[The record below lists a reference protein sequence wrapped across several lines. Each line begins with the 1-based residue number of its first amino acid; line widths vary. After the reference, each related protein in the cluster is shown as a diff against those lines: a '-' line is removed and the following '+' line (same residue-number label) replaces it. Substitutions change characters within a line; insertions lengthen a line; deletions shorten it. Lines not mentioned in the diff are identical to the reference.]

1 MTIRPPASC
10 PAFRVIGIASG
21 LAIFAINPSIAETLE
36 SALAKAYQGNPTLN
50 AGRAGVR
57 AIDENVAIAQ
67 AGYRPQVNVAA
78 SIGVQYLQTRSGS
91 AITSVGGTSSGAGTS
106 AASTGASAG
115 GTSLGGTTG
124 AAATGGSALGTTT
137 GVSSGASATTGIGST
152 SSASGLTSG
161 ASGQSASSIGTTTD
175 VTSQVLTS
183 NRTTRTTYLPS
194 SASLNV
200 TQTIFNGFQTDN
212 TVRRAESTVYSQR
225 ETLRFTELTVL
236 YNAVQA
242 YMNVLSNTATLEL
255 NRNNVEVLEEQLR
268 QTRDRFN
275 VGEVTRTDVAQA
287 EARLAGARSQ
297 VSAAES
303 TLRTSIGIYRQN
315 IGVEPRQLAPGRPLD
330 RYVPVSL
337 DAAIAIGL
345 REHPQIVSAIHA
357 VDAAEAQVKILEGQ
371 LAPQLSLQGS
381 LSQLYDQNGPNT
393 SFFVGFVGGRLNIP
407 IYEGGQTYAGIRQ
420 AKETVG
426 QTRIQVD
433 QVRDQ
438 VRAQIVDFWGRLEA
452 AKAQVIAAQAQ
463 VQANEVALNGVR
475 EEARVGQRTTLDVLN
490 AQQELLNSRV
500 NLILAQRDRV
510 IFSYGVVQSIGQLT
524 ARFTALPVEYYSAKI
539 HYDQVK
545 DLWFGLRTPDG
556 R

>member
-1 MTIRPPASC
+1 M
-10 PAFRVIGIASG
+10 VASG
-21 LAIFAINPSIAETLE
+21 LAILATAPATAETLE
-36 SALAKAYQGNPTLN
+36 SALAKAYQGNPSLN
-50 AGRAGVR
+50 ASRAGVR

-67 AGYRPQVNVAA
+67 SGYRPQVNVGA
-78 SIGVQYLQTRSGS
+78 SIGVQYLQTTSASAVSSAGGS
-91 AITSVGGTSSGAGTS
+91 ATAAATAAGTSSAGS
-106 AASTGASAG
+106 L
-115 GTSLGGTTG
+115 LGGTAG
-124 AAATGGSALGTTT
+124 AGSTLGTTT
-137 GVSSGASATTGIGST
+137 GLGSGLGTSTGVG
-152 SSASGLTSG
+152 AGGAGAGLTSG
-161 ASGQSASSIGTTTD
+161 ATSNAASQPGQSIGSTASTEAVAQTI
-175 VTSQVLTS
+175 TSR
-183 NRTTRTTYLPS
+183 RTVGQTYLPA
-194 SASLNV
+194 SAGLTVS
-200 TQTIFNGFQTDN
+200 QTLFNGFQTDN
-212 TVRRAESTVYSQR
+212 QTRRAESTVYSQR
-225 ETLRFTELTVL
+225 EILRFTELTVL
-236 YNAVQA
+236 YNAVQS

-303 TLRTSIGIYRQN
+303 ALRTSIGIYRQN

-330 RYVPVSL
+330 RFVPPSL

-345 REHPQIVSAIHA
+345 RDHPQIVSAIHA
-357 VDAAEAQVKILEGQ
+357 VDAAEAQVKVLEGQ
-371 LAPQLSLQGS
+371 LAPSVSLQGS
-381 LSQLYDQNGPNT
+381 LTQSYDQSGPNQ
-393 SFFVGFVGGRLNIP
+393 SFFIGFVGGRVNIP
-407 IYEGGQTYAGIRQ
+407 IYEGGQVYASIRQ

-426 QTRIQVD
+426 QNRIQVD
-433 QVRDQ
+433 QARDQ

-490 AQQELLNSRV
+490 AQQELLTSRV
-500 NLILAQRDRV
+500 NLIVAQRDRV
-510 IFSYGVVQSIGQLT
+510 IFSYGVVQAIGQLT
-524 ARFTALPVEYYSAKI
+524 ARFTALPVEYYSAKV

>member
-1 MTIRPPASC
+1 MALAAPPA
-10 PAFRVIGIASG
+10 A
-21 LAIFAINPSIAETLE
+21 IAETLE
-36 SALAKAYQGNPTLN
+36 SALAKAYQGNPQLN
-50 AGRAGVR
+50 ASRAGVR

-67 AGYRPQVNVAA
+67 SGYRPQVNVGAQ
-78 SIGVQYLQTRSGS
+78 IGVQYLQTRTGS
-91 AITSVGGTSSGAGTS
+91 TASTAATS
-106 AASTGASAG
+106 ASTGTTSTSTTGTATTSTTSTTSAS
-115 GTSLGGTTG
+115 TTGTTS
-124 AAATGGSALGTTT
+124 TSTTGTT
-137 GVSSGASATTGIGST
+137 SS
-152 SSASGLTSG
+152 
-161 ASGQSASSIGTTTD
+161 
-175 VTSQVLTS
+175 
-183 NRTTRTTYLPS
+183 TTRTTYLPTT
-194 SASLNV
+194 ASLTV
-200 TQTIFNGFQTDN
+200 SQTIFNGFQTDN
-212 TVRRAESTVYSQR
+212 QTRRAESNVYSQR

-297 VSAAES
+297 VSTAES

-330 RYVPVSL
+330 RFVPGSL

-357 VDAAEAQVKILEGQ
+357 VDAAEAQVKVLEGQ
-371 LAPQLSLQGS
+371 LAPNLSLQGS
-381 LSQLYDQNGPNT
+381 LSQVYDQTGPNQ
-393 SFFVGFVGGRLNIP
+393 SYFVGFVGGRLNIP
-407 IYEGGQTYAGIRQ
+407 IYEGGQTYAQIRQ

-426 QTRIQVD
+426 QTRILVD

-438 VRAQIVDFWGRLEA
+438 VRAQIVSFWGLLEA

-510 IFSYGVVQSIGQLT
+510 IYSYGVVQAIGQLT
-524 ARFTALPVEYYSAKI
+524 ARFTALPVEYYSAKV

>member
-1 MTIRPPASC
+1 MVGT
-10 PAFRVIGIASG
+10 VASG
-21 LAIFAINPSIAETLE
+21 LAILAAAPATAETLE

-50 AGRAGVR
+50 ASRAGVR
-57 AIDENVAIAQ
+57 ATDENVAIAQ
-67 AGYRPQVNVAA
+67 SGYRPNVNLTAA
-78 SIGVQYLQTRSGS
+78 LGVQYLETSGS
-91 AITSVGGTSSGAGTS
+91 NTVSTGSSAATGAATSTAATALASTANTGSALGTSTGTS
-106 AASTGASAG
+106 AG
-115 GTSLGGTTG
+115 
-124 AAATGGSALGTTT
+124 LGTTT
-137 GVSSGASATTGIGST
+137 GVGVGSNGSLGTIGTSTGSAGSGAGGSIGSGATNAATAQTIT
-152 SSASGLTSG
+152 SRRTVAS
-161 ASGQSASSIGTTTD
+161 
-175 VTSQVLTS
+175 
-183 NRTTRTTYLPS
+183 TYLPG
-194 SASLNV
+194 SAGLSV
-200 TQTIFNGFQTDN
+200 SQTIFNGFQTDN
-212 TVRRAESTVYSQR
+212 LTRRAESIVYSQR
-225 ETLRFTELTVL
+225 ETMRYTELTVL

-303 TLRTSIGIYRQN
+303 ALRTSIGIYRQN

-330 RYVPVSL
+330 RFVPASL
-337 DAAIAIGL
+337 DAAIAVGL
-345 REHPQIVSAIHA
+345 REHPQIVSALHA
-357 VDAAEAQVKILEGQ
+357 VDAAEAQVKVLEGG
-371 LAPQLSLQGS
+371 LAPNLSVSGTLTQY
-381 LSQLYDQNGPNT
+381 YDQSGPNQ
-393 SFFVGFVGGRLNIP
+393 SFFIGFVGGRLSIP
-407 IYEGGQTYAGIRQ
+407 IYEGGQTYASIRQ
-420 AKETVG
+420 AKESVG

-490 AQQELLNSRV
+490 AQQELLTSRV
-500 NLILAQRDRV
+500 NLIVAQRDRV
-510 IFSYGVVQSIGQLT
+510 IYSYGVVQAIGQLT
-524 ARFTALPVEYYSAKI
+524 ARFTALPVEYYSAKV

-545 DLWFGLRTPDG
+545 DLWYGLRTPDG

>member
-1 MTIRPPASC
+1 M
-10 PAFRVIGIASG
+10 ASG
-21 LAIFAINPSIAETLE
+21 LAISVAAPAAAETLE
-36 SALAKAYQGNPTLN
+36 SALAKAYQGNPSLN
-50 AGRAGVR
+50 ASRAGVR

-67 AGYRPQVNVAA
+67 SGYRPQVNVGA
-78 SIGVQYLQTRSGS
+78 SIGVQYLQTRS
-91 AITSVGGTSSGAGTS
+91 
-106 AASTGASAG
+106 ASTTEAAA
-115 GTSLGGTTG
+115 G
-124 AAATGGSALGTTT
+124 AAATGATTATTGTALGGTST
-137 GVSSGASATTGIGST
+137 GTTGIGTST
-152 SSASGLTSG
+152 GTTGIGTSTGTSG
-161 ASGQSASSIGTTTD
+161 IGTTTSGTTASGTGGAGG
-175 VTSQVLTS
+175 VGGASSTATTAQAITS
-183 NRTTRTTYLPS
+183 NRTVRTTYLPTT
-194 SASLNV
+194 ASLTV
-200 TQTIFNGFQTDN
+200 SQTIFNGFQTDN
-212 TVRRAESTVYSQR
+212 LTRRAESNVFSQR

-236 YNAVQA
+236 YAAVQA

-303 TLRTSIGIYRQN
+303 ALRTSIGVYRQN

-330 RYVPVSL
+330 RFVPASL

-357 VDAAEAQVKILEGQ
+357 VDAAEAQVKVLEGQ
-371 LAPQLSLQGS
+371 LAPNLSLQGS
-381 LSQLYDQNGPNT
+381 LSQIYDQTGPNQ
-393 SFFVGFVGGRLNIP
+393 SYFVGFVGGRLNIP
-407 IYEGGQTYAGIRQ
+407 IYEGGQTYAQIRQ

-510 IFSYGVVQSIGQLT
+510 IFSYGVVQAIGQLT
-524 ARFTALPVEYYSAKI
+524 ARFTALPVEYYSAKV

>member
-1 MTIRPPASC
+1 VPRNRFAYCRAGVAATAVAAVLMANQAS
-10 PAFRVIGIASG
+10 
-21 LAIFAINPSIAETLE
+21 AETLE
-36 SALAKAYQGNPTLN
+36 GALARAYRGNPTLN
-50 AGRAGVR
+50 ASRATTR
-57 AIDENVAIAQ
+57 YTDENVAIAKS
-67 AGYRPQVNVAA
+67 GPTVA
-78 SIGVQYLQTRSGS
+78 LS
-91 AITSVGGTSSGAGTS
+91 ADIGTSYTQGRFSSINLNQTTTPGGAG
-106 AASTGASAG
+106 
-115 GTSLGGTTG
+115 
-124 AAATGGSALGTTT
+124 
-137 GVSSGASATTGIGST
+137 
-152 SSASGLTSG
+152 
-161 ASGQSASSIGTTTD
+161 
-175 VTSQVLTS
+175 VTI
-183 NRTTRTTYLPS
+183 N
-194 SASLNV
+194 
-200 TQTIFNGFQTDN
+200 QTIFNGFQTDN
-212 TVRRAESTVYSQR
+212 NVRRAESTVFSQR

-303 TLRTSIGIYRQN
+303 ALRTSIGIYRQN
-315 IGVEPRQLAPGRPLD
+315 IGVEPRSLAPGRPLD
-330 RYVPVSL
+330 RYVPGSL

-345 REHPQIVSAIHA
+345 QEHPQISSAIHA
-357 VDAAEAQVKILEGQ
+357 LDAAEAQVKVYEGQ
-371 LAPQLSLQGS
+371 LYPQASVQGTVSQRYDSSFPGDNGVSASL
-381 LSQLYDQNGPNT
+381 
-393 SFFVGFVGGRLNIP
+393 VGRVTIP
-407 IYEGGQTYAGIRQ
+407 IYEGGQVYAQVRQ
-420 AKETVG
+420 QKELVG
-426 QTRIQVD
+426 QYRIQVD
-433 QVRDQ
+433 QIRDQ
-438 VRAQIVDFWGRLEA
+438 IRAQIVDFWGRLEA

-500 NLILAQRDRV
+500 NLIVAQRDRV
-510 IFSYGVVQSIGQLT
+510 IYSYGVVQAMGQLT
-524 ARFTALPVEYYSAKI
+524 ARFTALPVEAYSAKI

>member
-1 MTIRPPASC
+1 M
-10 PAFRVIGIASG
+10 VSG
-21 LAIFAINPSIAETLE
+21 LAMLAAMPASAETLE
-36 SALAKAYQGNPTLN
+36 SALAKAYQGNPSLN
-50 AGRAGVR
+50 ASRAGVR

-67 AGYRPQVNVAA
+67 SGYRPTVNVNAA
-78 SIGVQYLQTRSGS
+78 IGVQYLQTRS
-91 AITSVGGTSSGAGTS
+91 SSTV
-106 AASTGASAG
+106 ASAG
-115 GTSLGGTTG
+115 TAGTT
-124 AAATGGSALGTTT
+124 AATGGSALGTTGGGLGGTAGAGTT
-137 GVSSGASATTGIGST
+137 GTGTTAGVGTTGIGT
-152 SSASGLTSG
+152 AGGTAGIGTSG
-161 ASGQSASSIGTTTD
+161 AGAAGAATGGEGLSGGATSDIA
-175 VTSQVLTS
+175 SQVITS
-183 NRTTRTTYLPS
+183 RRTTRTTYLPS

-212 TVRRAESTVYSQR
+212 TVRRAESQVYSQR
-225 ETLRFTELTVL
+225 ESLRFTELTVL

-297 VSAAES
+297 VALAES
-303 TLRTSIGIYRQN
+303 TLRTSIGVYRQN

-330 RYVPVSL
+330 RFVPRNL
-337 DAAIAIGL
+337 DQAIAVGL
-345 REHPQIVSAIHA
+345 REHPQVVSAIHN
-357 VDAAEAQVKILEGQ
+357 VDASEAQVKVLEGQ

-381 LSQLYDQNGPNT
+381 LSQLYDQNGPNQ
-393 SFFVGFVGGRLNIP
+393 SFFVGFVGGRLSIP
-407 IYEGGQTYAGIRQ
+407 IYEGGQTYAQIRQ
-420 AKETVG
+420 AKESVG
-426 QTRIQVD
+426 QARIQVD
-433 QVRDQ
+433 QIRDQ

-500 NLILAQRDRV
+500 SLIVAQRDRV
-510 IFSYGVVQSIGQLT
+510 IFSYGVVQAIGQLT
-524 ARFTALPVEYYSAKI
+524 ARFTALPVEYYSAKV

>member
-10 PAFRVIGIASG
+10 PALRAIGIASG
-21 LAIFAINPSIAETLE
+21 LALLATNPSLAETLE
-36 SALAKAYQGNPTLN
+36 SALAKAYQGNPSLN

-78 SIGVQYLQTRSGS
+78 SIGVQYLQTRSAS
-91 AITSVGGTSSGAGTS
+91 AVASVGGGAAGSSAS
-106 AASTGASAG
+106 SASTGSSLG
-115 GTSLGGTTG
+115 GSSLGGTTG
-124 AAATGGSALGTTT
+124 AAGAAGSALGTSTAGGT
-137 GVSSGASATTGIGST
+137 TTGIGTGTGT
-152 SSASGLTSG
+152 SGLASGAG
-161 ASGQSASSIGTTTD
+161 GQSAGSIGTTTD
-175 VTSQVLTS
+175 VTSQVLTSS

-194 SASLNV
+194 SASLNI

-212 TVRRAESTVYSQR
+212 TVRRAESTVYGQR

-407 IYEGGQTYAGIRQ
+407 IYEGGQTYAQIRQ

-510 IFSYGVVQSIGQLT
+510 IFSYGVVQAIGQLT

>member
-1 MTIRPPASC
+1 
-10 PAFRVIGIASG
+10 
-21 LAIFAINPSIAETLE
+21 
-36 SALAKAYQGNPTLN
+36 
-50 AGRAGVR
+50 
-57 AIDENVAIAQ
+57 
-67 AGYRPQVNVAA
+67 
-78 SIGVQYLQTRSGS
+78 
-91 AITSVGGTSSGAGTS
+91 
-106 AASTGASAG
+106 
-115 GTSLGGTTG
+115 
-124 AAATGGSALGTTT
+124 
-137 GVSSGASATTGIGST
+137 
-152 SSASGLTSG
+152 
-161 ASGQSASSIGTTTD
+161 
-175 VTSQVLTS
+175 
-183 NRTTRTTYLPS
+183 
-194 SASLNV
+194 
-200 TQTIFNGFQTDN
+200 
-212 TVRRAESTVYSQR
+212 
-225 ETLRFTELTVL
+225 
-236 YNAVQA
+236 
-242 YMNVLSNTATLEL
+242 MNVLSNTATLEL

-303 TLRTSIGIYRQN
+303 ALRTSIGIYRQN

-330 RYVPVSL
+330 RFVPPTL
-337 DAAIAIGL
+337 DSAIAIGL

-357 VDAAEAQVKILEGQ
+357 VDAAEAQVKVLEGQ
-371 LAPQLSLQGS
+371 LAPQVNLTGTLTQY
-381 LSQLYDQNGPNT
+381 YDQSGPNQ
-393 SFFVGFVGGRLNIP
+393 SFFVGFVGGQLRIP
-407 IYEGGQTYAGIRQ
+407 IYEGGQTYASIRQ

-433 QVRDQ
+433 QARDQ

-490 AQQELLNSRV
+490 AQQELLTSRV
-500 NLILAQRDRV
+500 NLIVAQRDRV
-510 IFSYGVVQSIGQLT
+510 IYSYGVVQAIGQLT
-524 ARFTALPVEYYSAKI
+524 ARFTALPVEYYSAKV

>member
-1 MTIRPPASC
+1 M
-10 PAFRVIGIASG
+10 VSG
-21 LAIFAINPSIAETLE
+21 LAILAATPSAAETLE

-57 AIDENVAIAQ
+57 AVDENVAIAQ
-67 AGYRPQVNVAA
+67 SGYRPQVNVGAQ
-78 SIGVQYLQTRSGS
+78 IGVQYIQTQGSSTAAVAVGS
-91 AITSVGGTSSGAGTS
+91 ASTGTTAGTGAALGGAGGVGTTVGIGADTGTGTTTGIGTTATSATSGLTAGQPSLTGAGATS
-106 AASTGASAG
+106 AASQVGATQII
-115 GTSLGGTTG
+115 TSR
-124 AAATGGSALGTTT
+124 
-137 GVSSGASATTGIGST
+137 
-152 SSASGLTSG
+152 
-161 ASGQSASSIGTTTD
+161 
-175 VTSQVLTS
+175 
-183 NRTTRTTYLPS
+183 RTIRETFLPS
-194 SASLNV
+194 SASLTV
-200 TQTIFNGFQTDN
+200 SQTLFNGFQTDN
-212 TVRRAESTVYSQR
+212 LTRRAESTVYSQR

-236 YNAVQA
+236 FNAVQA

-303 TLRTSIGIYRQN
+303 ALRTSIGIYRQN

-330 RYVPVSL
+330 RFVPRSL

-345 REHPQIVSAIHA
+345 REHPQIVSAMHA
-357 VDAAEAQVKILEGQ
+357 VDAAEAQVKVLEGQ
-371 LAPQLSLQGS
+371 LAPNLSLQGS
-381 LSQLYDQNGPNT
+381 LSQLYDQIGPNT
-393 SFFVGFVGGRLNIP
+393 SSFVGFVGGRLNIP
-407 IYEGGQTYAGIRQ
+407 IYEGGQTYAQIRQ

-426 QTRIQVD
+426 QARIQVD

-438 VRAQIVDFWGRLEA
+438 IRAQIVDFWGRLEA

-500 NLILAQRDRV
+500 LLIVAQRDRV
-510 IFSYGVVQSIGQLT
+510 IFSYGVVQAIGQLT

>member
-1 MTIRPPASC
+1 M
-10 PAFRVIGIASG
+10 VSG
-21 LAIFAINPSIAETLE
+21 FAISAVTPSVAETLE

-50 AGRAGVR
+50 ASRAGVR

-67 AGYRPQVNVAA
+67 SGYRPQVNVGAQ
-78 SIGVQYLQTRSGS
+78 IGVQYVQTRSATTAAS
-91 AITSVGGTSSGAGTS
+91 AAG
-106 AASTGASAG
+106 AASTGASSALGGSLLGGSTG
-115 GTSLGGTTG
+115 GTSTTG
-124 AAATGGSALGTTT
+124 IGTTT
-137 GVSSGASATTGIGST
+137 GTTGLGTAGGLGSGVAGQT
-152 SSASGLTSG
+152 SVSGSGPTS
-161 ASGQSASSIGTTTD
+161 TTAEVAAAQTI
-175 VTSQVLTS
+175 TSR
-183 NRTTRTTYLPS
+183 RTVRTTYLPS
-194 SASLNV
+194 TAALTVS
-200 TQTIFNGFQTDN
+200 QTLFNGFQTDN
-212 TVRRAESTVYSQR
+212 LTRRAESTVYSQR

-303 TLRTSIGIYRQN
+303 ALRTSIGVYRQN

-330 RYVPVSL
+330 RFVPASL
-337 DAAIAIGL
+337 DAAIAVGL

-357 VDAAEAQVKILEGQ
+357 VDAAEAQVKVLEGQ
-371 LAPQLSLQGS
+371 LAPQVSLQGS
-381 LSQLYDQNGPNT
+381 LSQVYDQTGPNQAL
-393 SFFVGFVGGRLNIP
+393 FVGFVGGRLNIP
-407 IYEGGQTYAGIRQ
+407 IYEGGQTYAQIRQ

-438 VRAQIVDFWGRLEA
+438 IRAQIVDFWGRLEA

-510 IFSYGVVQSIGQLT
+510 IFSYGVVQAIGQLT
-524 ARFTALPVEYYSAKI
+524 ARFTALPVEYYSAKV

-545 DLWFGLRTPDG
+545 DLWFGLSTPDG